1 MPTACTLAIIDKKQ
15 KLVNSRKPNAPVL
28 MERSTVFKT
37 PTRCSSFGNITS
49 VPSSTRTPRTR
60 QFNAHTPMS
69 ARKTPGDRFIPSR
82 AGTDL
87 QYSAHKVRCGRR
99 SGKAAENHPA
109 QDNARTPL
117 VPDPDSA
124 RRNEVK
130 ERLLSIRGRSSESR
144 VLNFKP
150 TPTGCTQ
157 EQRSS
162 EFSLLCIL
170 KIRAACG

>member
-1 MPTACTLAIIDKKQ
+1 MPTACLRAKVPTACTLAIIDKKQ
-15 KLVNSRKPNAPVL
+15 KLVNSRKLEMSSTSAPVL

-49 VPSSTRTPRTR
+49 VPSSTPRTVTPR

-99 SGKAAENHPA
+99 SGRSADAAAITLAHLSFPTRPGETICGRGFYLSGVA
-109 QDNARTPL
+109 
-117 VPDPDSA
+117 V
-124 RRNEVK
+124 RRV
-130 ERLLSIRGRSSESR
+130 ES
-144 VLNFKP
+144 
-150 TPTGCTQ
+150 
-157 EQRSS
+157 
-162 EFSLLCIL
+162 
-170 KIRAACG
+170 